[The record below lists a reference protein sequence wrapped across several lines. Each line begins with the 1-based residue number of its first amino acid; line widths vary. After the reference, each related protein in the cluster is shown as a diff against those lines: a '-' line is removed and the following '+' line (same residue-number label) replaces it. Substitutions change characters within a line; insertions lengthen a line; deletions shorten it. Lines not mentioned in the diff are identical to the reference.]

1 MAARQSTHR
10 LFVALFPDSEL
21 QVQLAQEA
29 RELGLSPGLPVPIE
43 HIHLTALFLGPVP
56 AARLDATWT
65 SVEAAA
71 KGVGP
76 VELSDL
82 VWALSPTPASARLL
96 ALASPHCPPNLA
108 ELNRRLAL
116 RLGAPGKRG
125 QAFWPH
131 LTLWRFP
138 GPQSVAMP
146 ASGPGTTR
154 LRLTDLALVESRLTN
169 AGASHRRIATLSLA
183 PAER

>member
-1 MAARQSTHR
+1 MAARPSTHR
-10 LFVALFPDSEL
+10 LFVALFPDS
-21 QVQLAQEA
+21 QVQGLLAQEA
-29 RELGLSPGLPVPIE
+29 RELGLSPGLPVPLE
-43 HIHLTALFLGPVP
+43 HIHLTVLFLGPVP
-56 AARLDATWT
+56 AARLEAAWV

-76 VELSDL
+76 VDLADL
-82 VWALSPTPASARLL
+82 VWALSPTPESARLL

-116 RLGAPGKRG
+116 RLAAQGKRG

-138 GPQSVAMP
+138 GPQSV
-146 ASGPGTTR
+146 GLPGSTPGITR
-154 LRLTDLALVESRLTN
+154 LCLTDLALVESRLTN

-183 PAER
+183 PSER